1 MTADPR
7 CALISR
13 DAGLASAVGRAASGL
28 VGLQFVG
35 AVDPRIALA
44 GAVPAD
50 LWLVSDEAGQPA
62 AETVRQLARARPG
75 VPAVV
80 LAADPSVDV
89 YRSALA
95 AGARGVVAVPV
106 DPADLA
112 ATAHSALEA
121 RSEERR
127 VLPAGTLVA
136 VCGTSGGVGATSV
149 ALALAAAGAGS
160 LIDLACSYQ
169 DLAALLSCRPE
180 RTLADLLG
188 AGGAVG
194 DGLRTL
200 EVRHPSGLRLVPGLA
215 SPVLH
220 ELLDSDATAALARAA
235 HDLEGITVIDIGVP
249 VRAPALELAAACDR
263 VVVVT
268 TPEPPAVLAA
278 APVLEALAERGADP
292 ARTGLVVNRWSRG
305 RELSLRAIARVTGAP
320 VVAAL
325 RDARARGTEPFAW
338 PRVDPLVDWVRA

>member
-1 MTADPR
+1 VTDDPR

-13 DAGLASAVGRAASGL
+13 DAGLAAAVERAAGGL
-28 VGLQFVG
+28 VGLRFVG
-35 AVDPRIALA
+35 VVDPRVALA

-80 LAADPSVDV
+80 LAADPTVEA

-95 AGARGVVAVPV
+95 SGARGLVAVPV
-106 DPADLA
+106 DPAELA

-121 RSEERR
+121 RSEARR

-136 VCGTSGGVGATSV
+136 VCGSSGGVGATSV
-149 ALALAAAGAGS
+149 ALALAAAGEGT

-188 AGGAVG
+188 AGGAFG

-200 EVRHPSGLRLVPGLA
+200 EVRHPSGLRLVPGLP

-220 ELLDSDATAALARAA
+220 ELLDSDATAGLARAA
-235 HDLEGITVIDIGVP
+235 HDLEGITVVDLGVP
-249 VRAPALELAAACDR
+249 ARPQALELAAACDR
-263 VVVVT
+263 IVLVT
-268 TPEPPAVLAA
+268 TAEPPSVLAA
-278 APVLEALAERGADP
+278 GPVLEALTERGADP
-292 ARTGLVVNRWSRG
+292 VRMGVVVNRWAR

-325 RDARARGTEPFAW
+325 RDVRTRGDEPFAA
-338 PRVDPLVDWVRA
+338 PRVDPLLDWVRER